1 MLLLLLL
8 RLLVIVIV
16 IEVPLRGCDNIP
28 RKGQN
33 RPNRG
38 IKSVS
43 ELARRPF
50 SGFSGRLI
58 FYCALS
64 GRILSQP
71 LYGRGTERAGDAVF
85 GLISISPGLYR
96 TTSAGADRGRPNSRG
111 WVSSGP
117 DRG

>member
-71 LYGRGTERAGDAVF
+71 LKG
-85 GLISISPGLYR
+85 PG
-96 TTSAGADRGRPNSRG
+96 SAKPVSGSLWRRKITGAANFFLG
-111 WVSSGP
+111 
-117 DRG
+117 